1 MRAFFLKGFIYL
13 LQIIVMSKL
22 TDTELQKIQLIKK
35 DALEVASTLGELSYQ
50 KLTIEL
56 LIEEEKKKIKAIK
69 VDEEKVLLELKD
81 KYGNVSI
88 NIETGD
94 FS

>member
-1 MRAFFLKGFIYL
+1 MGKI
-13 LQIIVMSKL
+13 
-22 TDTELQKIQLIKK
+22 TDTELQRIQLIKK
-35 DALEVASTLGELSYQ
+35 DALEVASMLGELNYQ
-50 KLTIEL
+50 KISIEL
-56 LIEEEKKKIKAIK
+56 LIDEEKKKVKQIKI
-69 VDEEKVLLELKD
+69 DEEKILSELKE

>member
-1 MRAFFLKGFIYL
+1 MG
-13 LQIIVMSKL
+13 KL

-69 VDEEKVLLELKD
+69 VDEEKVLSELKD
-81 KYGNVSI
+81 KYGSVSI
-88 NIETGD
+88 NIETGE
-94 FS
+94 F

>member
-1 MRAFFLKGFIYL
+1 MG
-13 LQIIVMSKL
+13 KL

-56 LIEEEKKKIKAIK
+56 LIDEEKKKIKTIK
-69 VDEEKVLLELKD
+69 VDEEKVLSELKD
-81 KYGNVSI
+81 KYGSVSI
-88 NIETGD
+88 NIETGE
-94 FS
+94 FQ

>member
-1 MRAFFLKGFIYL
+1 MGKI
-13 LQIIVMSKL
+13 
-22 TDTELQKIQLIKK
+22 TDTELQRIELLKK
-35 DALEVASTLGELSYQ
+35 DALEVASALGELSYQ
-50 KLTIEL
+50 KLSIEL
-56 LIEEEKKKIKAIK
+56 LIEDQKKKIKQIK
-69 VDEEKVLLELKD
+69 DQEERLLQELKD

>member
-1 MRAFFLKGFIYL
+1 MG
-13 LQIIVMSKL
+13 KL
-22 TDTELQKIQLIKK
+22 TDTELQRIQLIKK

-69 VDEEKVLLELKD
+69 VEEEKVLSELKD

>member
-1 MRAFFLKGFIYL
+1 
-13 LQIIVMSKL
+13 
-22 TDTELQKIQLIKK
+22 
-35 DALEVASTLGELSYQ
+35 
-50 KLTIEL
+50 

-69 VDEEKVLLELKD
+69 VDEEKVLSELKD